1 MAAQNTTQWIALL
14 RGINV
19 GGHRKVPMVD
29 LRELCAGLDWLN
41 VRSYI
46 QSGNLLFTG
55 KNDPVL
61 HGQDLQEAIRV
72 HFGFEVPVMLR
83 TTDQW
88 NALCDSNPF
97 PKESEKEP
105 NLVVACFSHNGF
117 PKSAVAE
124 IEARG
129 TQSERAQLVA
139 DTLWIHY
146 PGGQGRSK
154 ITPVVLDRLAGS
166 PVTARNW
173 RTLIKIRDMAS

>member
-1 MAAQNTTQWIALL
+1 MDAQIMTQWIALL

-19 GGHRKVPMVD
+19 GGHRKVPMAD
-29 LRELCAGLDWLN
+29 LRELCSGLGWGN
-41 VRSYI
+41 IRSYI

-55 KNDPVL
+55 KNEPVL
-61 HGQDLQEAIRV
+61 LGQTLQEAIKV
-72 HFGFEVPVMLR
+72 HFGFEVPVILR
-83 TTDQW
+83 TADQW
-88 NALCDSNPF
+88 DALCESNPF
-97 PKESEKEP
+97 PEESEKEP
-105 NLVVACFSHNGF
+105 NLIAACFSHNGF

-129 TQSERAQLVA
+129 AQSERAQVVA

-173 RTLIKIRDMAS
+173 RTLMKIRDMAG